1 VVSWLRNVGMD
12 VFDSMKPVKHEVMK
26 RAMGLAGDL
35 PDIARKSY

>member
-1 VVSWLRNVGMD
+1 MD